1 MTSEKNS
8 GVVAVKKVKV
18 NDISSREM
26 MAIIF
31 GSATGIGILSLPNSL
46 VNEGGAQ
53 DSWISVL
60 LSGIYPLYMVT
71 MCVLMQKKHPDESI
85 LVLSKKYF
93 GVIFGN
99 ILNVIY
105 ISNFL
110 FLGTAVVSGLK
121 NVIFTFIVS
130 FSTPIKI
137 IIVITTV
144 SLMSACKGLKVL
156 GRINEIFLYLTL
168 LLVSVTL
175 AAYTRGTIINILPIG
190 GAGIKNIVSATKG
203 AIFAYTGVEIL
214 FLIYPRVTDKA
225 NIKKSAYIS
234 AVIIILMYTW
244 VVFSTIYFMGI
255 DIIPKSIWS
264 FLAVTKAVDV
274 PVITN
279 FRFIFM
285 VLWSMIIFKTAAN
298 DFFALSYGINYF
310 LNLKNLR
317 NICIFLFPVII
328 ILSYLYKNPVL
339 RDTIVD
345 KLTSIYT
352 IFIVIYVTL
361 IVIISYSKRDENK
374 CA

>member
-1 MTSEKNS
+1 M
-8 GVVAVKKVKV
+8 KKVKV

-31 GSATGIGILSLPNSL
+31 GSATGIGMLSLPNSL
-46 VNEGGAQ
+46 VSQGGAQ

-60 LSGIYPLYMVT
+60 LSGVYPLYMVT
-71 MCVLMQKKHPDESI
+71 MGVLMQKKHPDESI

-93 GVIFGN
+93 GVILGN
-99 ILNVIY
+99 LFNIIY
-105 ISNFL
+105 ISYFL
-110 FLGTAVVSGLK
+110 FVGTAVVSGLK
-121 NVIFTFIVS
+121 NVLFTFIVG

-144 SLMSACKGLKVL
+144 SLMSACKGLRVL

-168 LLVSVTL
+168 LLICVSL

-203 AIFAYTGVEIL
+203 ALFAYTGGEIL
-214 FLIYPRVTDKA
+214 FLIYPHVTDKDS
-225 NIKKSAYIS
+225 IKKSAYMS

-264 FLAVTKAVDV
+264 FLTVTKAVDI

-285 VLWSMIIFKTAAN
+285 VLWSMVLFKTAAN
-298 DFFALSYGINYF
+298 NFFAVSYGIDYF

-317 NICIFLFPVII
+317 NICIFLFPIII

-339 RDTIVD
+339 RNTIVD
-345 KLTSIYT
+345 KLTSIYI